1 MGENVMN
8 VRQLQALKA
17 IIARGT
23 VTQAAELL
31 GVSQPALSS
40 LIANM
45 EREVGFKVFERSNG
59 RLSPTTEAYYISH
72 EAEKILSGLDKLSQL
87 ARDLR
92 DRKAGQLRV
101 ASLPGLGIDFVPCLL
116 ADFMAKRPDIQLS
129 LQVRSSVEIK
139 EWIAA
144 RQFDIGIAEMPVDD
158 PAVEVESLSMRCVCV
173 LPEGHPLTAKKRLTP
188 KDLNAVPFI
197 TLNRDHMT
205 YFRIVS
211 AFENAGMKLNVAAEV
226 LLFAP
231 ACALVAGGV
240 GVSIIDP
247 VTASTYAERGI
258 EVRPFDPPIPF
269 DIGIM
274 YPAHRPRSLL
284 AQEFATVLKQ
294 ALSPYVRA

>member
-1 MGENVMN
+1 MDVGIMN
-8 VRQLQALKA
+8 IRQLQALKA

-23 VTQAAELL
+23 VTQAAESL

-59 RLSPTTEAYYISH
+59 RLSPTTEAYSISD

-101 ASLPGLGIDFVPCLL
+101 ASLPGLGIDFIPSLL
-116 ADFMAKRPDIQLS
+116 ADFMKDRPDIQLS
-129 LQVRSSVEIK
+129 LQVRSSIEIK

-144 RQFDIGIAEMPVDD
+144 GQFDIGVAETPVDD
-158 PAVEVESLSMRCVCV
+158 PAVETEPLSMRCVCV
-173 LPEGHPLTAKKRLTP
+173 LPQGHPLAAKKRITP
-188 KDLNAVPFI
+188 KDLKAVPFI

-205 YFRIVS
+205 YFRVVN
-211 AFENAGMKLNVAAEV
+211 AFENAGVTLNVRAEV
-226 LLFAP
+226 RWFAP
-231 ACALVAGGV
+231 ACAMVSRGI

-247 VTASTYAERGI
+247 VTASTYADSGI
-258 EVRPFDPPIPF
+258 EIRPFDPPVPF
-269 DIGIM
+269 DIGIL

-294 ALSPYVRA
+294 ALSPYVSD